1 MTIYRLIMM
10 LILNLFE
17 RTEFLL
23 HSYLI
28 LIMKINIFPSFIR
41 TNLSVQ
47 FHPVVLL
54 LTGEASIILLHLLN
68 WI

>member
-1 MTIYRLIMM
+1 MM

-68 WI
+68 